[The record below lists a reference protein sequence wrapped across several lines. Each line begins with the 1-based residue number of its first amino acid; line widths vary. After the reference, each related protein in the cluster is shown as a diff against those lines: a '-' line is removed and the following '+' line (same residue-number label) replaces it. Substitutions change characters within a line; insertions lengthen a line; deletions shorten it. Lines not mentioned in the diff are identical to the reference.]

1 MLVLTDRLGY
11 GKWAE
16 IKRQIRRESRYR
28 FDHLF
33 LSRSEEEIKKRV
45 VYLVQM
51 IEKEGELNA
60 GKEAEKPSLDTLQAE
75 IDRIIEA
82 SEVNLKAQFSKIR
95 ESVSA

>member
-11 GKWAE
+11 GNWAE

-45 VYLVQM
+45 IYLV
-51 IEKEGELNA
+51 
-60 GKEAEKPSLDTLQAE
+60 
-75 IDRIIEA
+75 
-82 SEVNLKAQFSKIR
+82 
-95 ESVSA
+95 